1 MGVGAQGRRGGRAL
15 LGFRAFLRVVARQRD
30 AVGAEGSL
38 AAHLR
43 VLASKFTVE
52 ASVL

>member
-1 MGVGAQGRRGGRAL
+1 MGVGAQGRRGHTR
-15 LGFRAFLRVVARQRD
+15 LGLRAFLRMVARPRG
-30 AVGAEGSL
+30 VMGAEGSL